1 MGIIETVKMLAEEEA
16 REKGLKEGKVLGKEE
31 KTVQIIRN
39 LFTLNKFSIAEIAQ
53 IAEVSEEFVLKMKGE
68 L

>member
-16 REKGLKEGKVLGKEE
+16 REKGLKEGKVLGKEK